1 MCLCLSVCLSVYPS
15 IHPKSRIMLNGEKLE
30 IFSLQSEIRQEFL
43 YYHYYLTFYER
54 YKMMH
59 LNKKKYQRYLKKKKN
74 KVYWFTLSSSFIL
87 VSLLFLISK
96 FYFQRFCSYCSHCL
110 ALMLLT
116 AYMTGLLTSFRDP
129 FKCHFISKVF
139 SNHTNNEQLSTYPA
153 LFFHRIY
160 DHLIYCTYI
169 WMHSNIW
176 MHSSIKMRSYIAG
189 IEKNVWHLINIF

>member
-1 MCLCLSVCLSVYPS
+1 
-15 IHPKSRIMLNGEKLE
+15 
-30 IFSLQSEIRQEFL
+30 
-43 YYHYYLTFYER
+43 
-54 YKMMH
+54 
-59 LNKKKYQRYLKKKKN
+59 
-74 KVYWFTLSSSFIL
+74 
-87 VSLLFLISK
+87 
-96 FYFQRFCSYCSHCL
+96 
-110 ALMLLT
+110 MLLT

-189 IEKNVWHLINIF
+189 IEKNVWHLINIFWVNEWKFTRVQCFHFLVIIAYWFFLNANNFLYSSLPFPSGFTSLL